1 MNSFS
6 PKILLARL
14 RRLPKPSRYLVAFSG
29 GCDSVVL
36 LDAMAGMRQAL
47 GVPLVAIHVDH
58 GLSPASAVWAA
69 RCEAFCRE
77 RHLDVSVHRLALRP
91 GRGDSVEAAARKER
105 YRVLREAMQGGDAI
119 VTAHQ
124 RDDQA
129 ETLLLLLLRGS
140 GPRGL
145 ASMPEARR
153 FGPGLLLRP
162 LLDFDRREL
171 EAYARLAGLGWI
183 EDESN
188 RDDRFDRNFLR
199 RNVLPVVLQRWP
211 AAVQTIARAAS
222 FCAEAEEAVGTLA
235 ASDVQRIATGR
246 VLNVSGL
253 AALPEPRRRAA
264 LRHWFGVCGLPSP
277 DHRKLAEI
285 LRQLE
290 TARPDAQPLVAW
302 PGAEVRRWRGGLY
315 AGKPLLP
322 VPTAITL
329 GWSGDCELRLPTA
342 LGTLSLEGLSDQ
354 AEFEVR
360 FRRGGETCRIGGRDR
375 QLKKLLQASGVPP
388 WLRSRL
394 PLVYQR
400 NILVAAADR
409 FVCDGW
415 PAALRLTW
423 QRGRGWPDYAERLP
437 GAVAG
442 EGTATKQ

>member
-1 MNSFS
+1 MNRFS
-6 PKILLARL
+6 PEILLARL
-14 RRLPKPSRYLVAFSG
+14 RLLPKPRRYLVAFSG

-36 LDAMAGMRQAL
+36 LHAMAGMRQAL
-47 GVPLVAIHVDH
+47 GVPLLAIHVDH
-58 GLSPASAVWAA
+58 GLNPASAVWAD

-77 RHLDVSVHRLALRP
+77 RHVALSVHRLALRP
-91 GRGDSVEAAARKER
+91 MRGDSVEAAARAGR

-129 ETLLLLLLRGS
+129 ETLLLFLLRGS

-145 ASMPEARR
+145 SSMPGARR

-171 EAYARLAGLGWI
+171 EAYARLAGLSWI

-188 RDDRFDRNFLR
+188 QDERFDRNFLR

-235 ASDVQRIATGR
+235 ARDVARIATGR

-253 AALPEPRRRAA
+253 VALPGPRCRAA
-264 LRHWFGVCGLPSP
+264 LRHWFGVCGLPPP

-290 TARPDAQPLVAW
+290 TARPDAQPLVTW

-315 AGKPLLP
+315 AGKPLSP
-322 VPTAITL
+322 APTAITL
-329 GWSGDCELRLPTA
+329 GWSGDCELRLPSA
-342 LGTLSLEGLSDQ
+342 LGTLSLERLSDPG
-354 AEFEVR
+354 EFEIR
-360 FRRGGETCRIGGRDR
+360 FRRGGETCRVGGRDR
-375 QLKKLLQASGVPP
+375 QLKKLLQTSGVPP

-400 NILVAAADR
+400 NVLVCAADL

-415 PAALRLTW
+415 PAALKLAW
-423 QRGRGWPDYAERLP
+423 HRGSGWPDYAESLP
-437 GAVAG
+437 GAAAAG
-442 EGTATKQ
+442 EGMAT